1 MLVRV
6 CWQIWLLDAF
16 LGTMWHDTIV
26 YLIEHGTTPSVNTH
40 FYLGLQRL
48 GKGQHQAWQGRHQF

>member
-16 LGTMWHDTIV
+16 WSTMWHDNMV

-48 GKGQHQAWQGRHQF
+48 GKGQHQF

>member
-26 YLIEHGTTPSVNTH
+26 YLREHGTTPSVNTH

-48 GKGQHQAWQGRHQF
+48 GKGRHQF